1 MWQIFPS
8 ISDILMK
15 RTRYFVI
22 LPNKNNRKIDWN
34 ILIFGAIFSVSY
46 EKLNILAHGRT
57 NICDIFSDF
66 IKEVTRDSNNRI
78 SDKLLAFDNYNTH
91 NNVNI

>member
-15 RTRYFVI
+15 PTQYVVT
-22 LPNKNNRKIDWN
+22 LPNY
-34 ILIFGAIFSVSY
+34 FFSQ
-46 EKLNILAHGRT
+46 LAT
-57 NICDIFSDF
+57 LL
-66 IKEVTRDSNNRI
+66 KKVTRDSNNTI
-78 SDKLLAFDNYNTH
+78 SDKLVVFNNYNTH